1 MPTKQETRLSIAN
14 FYRHPVAS
22 VSTELLFTIAFII
35 VLAVVAIQPTLQT
48 MSKLSKE
55 ISDKTA
61 LDKKLQDK
69 IASLN
74 TAQAEYYR
82 WQEKIAL
89 LDTAI
94 PKNSSIINDV
104 KFFEKTA
111 VESNIVITRINL
123 SEYPDATKP
132 VSSKPAVNDLP
143 ISISVQGDYVSIKRF
158 TDALLN
164 SRRIYVIN
172 TVNFTLSV
180 SRGGQQNLSA
190 TLSINAPYY
199 Q

>member
-1 MPTKQETRLSIAN
+1 MPTKQQTKLSIAN

-48 MSKLSKE
+48 MSRLSKE
-55 ISDKTA
+55 ITDKTT

-82 WQEKIAL
+82 WQEKISL

-94 PKNSSIINDV
+94 PNNSSIINDV

-111 VESNIVITRINL
+111 VESNVVITRVNL

-132 VSSKPAVNDLP
+132 VSSKPKVNDLP
-143 ISISVQGDYVSIKRF
+143 ISIAVQGDYVSIKRF

-172 TVNFTLSV
+172 TVNFTLS
-180 SRGGQQNLSA
+180 
-190 TLSINAPYY
+190 
-199 Q
+199 